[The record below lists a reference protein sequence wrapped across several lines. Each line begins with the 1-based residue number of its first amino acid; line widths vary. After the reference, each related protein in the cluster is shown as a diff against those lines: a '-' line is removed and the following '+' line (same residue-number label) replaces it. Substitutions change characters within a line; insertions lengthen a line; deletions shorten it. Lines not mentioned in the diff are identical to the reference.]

1 MNRRHTVTFEE
12 ISDYINQEVWS
23 MAACSASALSRKRLE
38 ASTKGMFRVTDGDE
52 IKYQGMSLGA
62 AVDAYNEAP

>member
-1 MNRRHTVTFEE
+1 MPRHTVTFEE
-12 ISDYINQEVWS
+12 MSEYINREIWS
-23 MAACSASALSRKRLE
+23 MCACSSSQRSRKRLE

-52 IKYQGMSLGA
+52 IKYQGASLGA